1 MNDAHV
7 AWIPNLICSGQNWDQ
22 LPGLSRVWIYLA
34 DRMLSDQEQVELGD
48 ELEAFVQQ
56 WSAHGTLL
64 QASWQLL
71 GGRALAIG
79 LDEGHANAS
88 GCSIDASVAC
98 LRAFSKQTSPDLD
111 WFRRDQVLHQNAR
124 NEWVESSLHA
134 FWAGRKAGV
143 VGDKTLLINLMCFV
157 KHEWETRS
165 MVEFDQSW
173 HQEMW

>member
-7 AWIPNLICSGQNWDQ
+7 AWMPDLICSGQNWDQ

-34 DRMLSDQEQVELGD
+34 DRMLSNQEQVELRG

-56 WSAHGTLL
+56 WSAHGTPL

-79 LDEGHANAS
+79 LDEGQANAS

-98 LRAFSKQTSPDLD
+98 LRAFSK
-111 WFRRDQVLHQNAR
+111 
-124 NEWVESSLHA
+124 
-134 FWAGRKAGV
+134 
-143 VGDKTLLINLMCFV
+143 
-157 KHEWETRS
+157 
-165 MVEFDQSW
+165 
-173 HQEMW
+173 